1 MRKKMKKQQNKK
13 KTKQNKIQQLSEV
26 QLLRLHATVHTS
38 PLLYLRTCA
47 R

>member
-1 MRKKMKKQQNKK
+1 MRKKNEKTTKQN

>member
-1 MRKKMKKQQNKK
+1 MRKKMKKQQNKN